1 MIVCEEMKK
10 LRQML
15 DEKGIEWH
23 DASDVM
29 SEDKDWPMWICRTH
43 FEYKGVK
50 ISVVNGFGT
59 YGGWYGANPGTTE
72 KENMGLLEIMI
83 VGKVIRGWLKA
94 EDVMEILGEIQPEE
108 EMPFK

>member
-15 DEKGIEWH
+15 DEKNIPWH

-29 SEDKDWPMWICRTH
+29 SGSKDWPMWICRTH
-43 FEYKGVK
+43 FEYNGLK

-59 YGGWYGANPGTTE
+59 YGGWDGANSGMTE
-72 KENMGLLEIMI
+72 DNEP
-83 VGKVIRGWLKA
+83 VGWLKA
-94 EDVMEILGEIQPEE
+94 EDIMKILGEKE
-108 EMPFK
+108 

>member
-15 DEKGIEWH
+15 DEKNIPWH
-23 DASDVM
+23 DASEIM

-43 FEYKGVK
+43 IEYNGHK

-59 YGGWYGANPGTTE
+59 YGGWFGANPGTTE
-72 KENMGLLEIMI
+72 KENMGLLEVMI
-83 VGKVIRGWLKA
+83 DDIEPVGWLKA
-94 EDVMEILGEIQPEE
+94 EDIIKV
-108 EMPFK
+108 

>member
-1 MIVCEEMKK
+1 MIVCEEMQK
-10 LRQML
+10 LRKML
-15 DEKGIEWH
+15 DKKNIPWH

-43 FEYKGVK
+43 FEYNGIK

-72 KENMGLLEIMI
+72 DKNMGLLEIMI
-83 VGKVIRGWLKA
+83 EDNEPVGWLKA
-94 EDVMEILGEIQPEE
+94 EDIYEILGEKE
-108 EMPFK
+108 